1 MEGKREHVCAF
12 IVLHTSHLQVAIL
25 AVCAAVMTCIVKGFL
40 NTLYSPLG
48 LPQLTMAFSFTA
60 CVFILIQGSLVAVYP
75 VPLDQIT
82 TPEDHLKKTRL
93 IRGVLRKVG
102 QRG

>member
-1 MEGKREHVCAF
+1 M
-12 IVLHTSHLQVAIL
+12 L

-40 NTLYSPLG
+40 NTMYLPLA

-60 CVFILIQGSLVAVYP
+60 TIFILIQGSLVAVYA

-82 TPEDHLKKTRL
+82 TPEDHLRKTHL
-93 IRGVLRKVG
+93 IRGVLRKMG